1 MAKNSKQTE
10 RTFASYFAEWIATYK
25 EGAIAEI
32 SVNKY
37 YYALDFILQTIPSL
51 KIKDLDRRAYQNV
64 LNEYAK
70 THERQT
76 TMDFHHQVKSCIQ
89 DIFHDR
95 LIERDPT
102 YKAVIKGRPPVRKKK
117 KKFLQKEEL
126 RKLISSLD
134 LSPEISI
141 DWFILIIAKTGL
153 RYAEALALTP
163 ADFDWSARTLRVNKT
178 WNYKSTQGGFKS
190 TKTTSS
196 ERTIS
201 IDFQIVGQF
210 QLVIKDLPANE
221 PIFVEKFEDGSYK
234 RQFNSTYNHFLVSEC
249 KHLGIT
255 PISLHGLRHTHASV
269 LLAAGVSIHSISARL
284 GHANIGVTQE
294 TYAHVLDELQRKDDE
309 KMMGALMQLA

>member
-1 MAKNSKQTE
+1 
-10 RTFASYFAEWIATYK
+10 
-25 EGAIAEI
+25 
-32 SVNKY
+32 
-37 YYALDFILQTIPSL
+37 
-51 KIKDLDRRAYQNV
+51 
-64 LNEYAK
+64 
-70 THERQT
+70 
-76 TMDFHHQVKSCIQ
+76 
-89 DIFHDR
+89 
-95 LIERDPT
+95 
-102 YKAVIKGRPPVRKKK
+102 KKK

-221 PIFVEKFEDGSYK
+221 PIFVEKF
-234 RQFNSTYNHFLVSEC
+234 
-249 KHLGIT
+249 
-255 PISLHGLRHTHASV
+255 
-269 LLAAGVSIHSISARL
+269 
-284 GHANIGVTQE
+284 
-294 TYAHVLDELQRKDDE
+294 
-309 KMMGALMQLA
+309 